1 MWDRGEVQPGNMRE
15 FRSDTK
21 DKAGDE
27 SDEGEMTVS
36 LQQMSI
42 SIVANH
48 SISLMSLQSLTA

>member
-1 MWDRGEVQPGNMRE
+1 MRE